1 MVARLDTLLQGRT
14 SLYRACR
21 RRPTDLLSSTPS
33 WITMADFVRDIVTRD
48 TPPGGPP
55 PPSLAQTSPVPART
69 DGPESASSPSLQA
82 SCEASS
88 SQTTAGRE
96 EGKEAGRRGGRE
108 CPGKKRVGGSEA
120 GGEEEKS
127 WEGAGV
133 NSRRSKRIARGGDED
148 GNRIG
153 GNGDGGSW
161 ERGWEGKNVV
171 GGEAPALEEAREVG
185 KEGGEEVWVGGS
197 LGGPGEGGQEGGT
210 QVSESRTAWSEGEA
224 EEEGRKESKEGR
236 VKDTAEQGRV
246 GKEGSVSDRCFS
258 SRGKALPFRL
268 AGAEGSD
275 LAAGQVS
282 EQREERVDTE
292 ASRDLGGIGRDVQG
306 KGHQNRDDKGE
317 GRERG
322 GEVQVFDEAEA
333 VDGLDTAGLSTGDM
347 ICPTKIVS
355 CEEER
360 AGAPEDSEGGTPSQ

>member
-1 MVARLDTLLQGRT
+1 
-14 SLYRACR
+14 
-21 RRPTDLLSSTPS
+21 
-33 WITMADFVRDIVTRD
+33 MADFVRDIVTRD